1 MVKRG
6 GFIVKKILILVF
18 LLSLFLMPNQSL
30 ALSCAEPSSVEI
42 AYDEYD
48 AVLVGKVKDINH
60 NNNTKTLIIE
70 VGKSYK
76 GVETKAITVY
86 EDSTWGESQKNAE
99 YLFFLNQ
106 EGGEWIHP
114 LCSPTTHNTELADEV
129 YADKEEVTLQEV
141 ESSGFA
147 SNNTAVIVL
156 MSLLVAGIV
165 IAGVWISLSNRRNK
179 I

>member
-1 MVKRG
+1 M
-6 GFIVKKILILVF
+6 KKIMILVF
-18 LLSLFLMPNQSL
+18 LTSFVLMPAQSF
-30 ALSCAEPSSVEI
+30 ALSCAEPSPVKI

-48 AVLVGKVKDINH
+48 AVLVGEVKDINR
-60 NNNTKTLIIE
+60 NNNMKMLIIE

-76 GVETKAITVY
+76 GVETKTITVY
-86 EDSTWGESQKNAE
+86 EDITWGESQKNAE

-106 EGGEWIHP
+106 DAGKWIHP
-114 LCSPTTHNTELADEV
+114 LCSPTTHKTELADEA
-129 YADKEEVTLQEV
+129 YAEKEEVVLQEV
-141 ESSGFA
+141 ESSGFD
-147 SNNTAVIVL
+147 SNNTTVIVL

>member
-1 MVKRG
+1 M
-6 GFIVKKILILVF
+6 KKIMILVF
-18 LLSLFLMPNQSL
+18 LTSLLLMPNQSF
-30 ALSCAEPSSVEI
+30 ALSCAEPSPIGI

-60 NNNTKTLIIE
+60 NNNAKMLTIE

-76 GVETKAITVY
+76 GADKKIITVY
-86 EDSTWGESQKNAE
+86 EDTAWGESQKSAT
-99 YLFFLNQ
+99 YLFFFNQ
-106 EGGEWIHP
+106 EGGKWIHP

-141 ESSGFA
+141 ESSGFD
-147 SNNTAVIVL
+147 SNNTTLIVL
-156 MSLLVAGIV
+156 ISLLVAGVV
-165 IAGVWISLSNRRNK
+165 IAGIWISSSKRRNK

>member
-1 MVKRG
+1 M
-6 GFIVKKILILVF
+6 KKILIMVF

-30 ALSCAEPSSVEI
+30 ALSCAEPSSVEV

-48 AVLVGKVKDINH
+48 AVVVGKVKDINH
-60 NNNTKTLIIE
+60 SNNTKSLTIE

-76 GVETKAITVY
+76 GVETKTIKVY
-86 EDSTWGESQKNAE
+86 EDVTWGESQKNAE
-99 YLFFLNQ
+99 YLLFLNQ
-106 EGGEWIHP
+106 EGGKWIHP
-114 LCSPTTHNTELADEV
+114 LCSPTTHKTELADEA
-129 YADKEEVTLQEV
+129 YADKEELVLQEV
-141 ESSGFA
+141 ESSGFD
-147 SNNTAVIVL
+147 SNNTTVIAL